1 MKKPK
6 KRKISLSVELIVTM
20 IFLVMGTVG
29 VLWFLNAFLLEKY
42 YVYNKQKEM
51 LAGYNL
57 IDAASESEIIDSHIF
72 DVPFEK
78 ICTNGNINILI
89 VDENRRLVRTSAYNQ
104 QAFEVELYEIIRNTS
119 EENIKTIEHADNYI
133 LAKLSDERMGADYLI
148 LAGNLSDGSYIYMRS
163 SIEGIRE
170 SVKLSNKFMALI
182 GLGAL
187 LISLI
192 VIIVVSK
199 SISRPVKKLSRIS
212 ERMTELDFDA
222 KYESQNFR
230 VLEIEELGENMNNL
244 SEKLEKTISEL
255 KCANNE
261 LKQDIRRKEEI
272 DEMRKEFLSNVSHEL
287 KTPMALI
294 QGYAEGLKEFIDEDP
309 DSRNYYC
316 EVIMDESDK
325 MNKMVQKLLTLN
337 QLEFGNDVIEMTRF
351 NIVELI
357 SGVISA
363 SNLLAVQK
371 EVTINFDASEPYY
384 VWGDEFKVEEVVTNY
399 LSNALN
405 HIAGENVIDIKCK
418 KREGLLRT
426 SVFNTG
432 APIPEEDIEKIWI
445 KFYKVD
451 KARTREYGGSGI
463 GLSIV
468 KAIMDSMNQRC
479 GVINHENGVEFWFEL
494 ECNQ

>member
-1 MKKPK
+1 MQKPK
-6 KRKISLSVELIVTM
+6 RRKISLSVELIVTM

-42 YVYNKQKEM
+42 YVYSKQKEM
-51 LAGYNL
+51 LAGFNL
-57 IDAASESEIIDSHIF
+57 IDAASENEILDTYVF
-72 DVPFEK
+72 DVPFER

-89 VDENRRLVRTSAYNQ
+89 VDKNRRLVRTSAYNQ
-104 QAFEVELYEIIRNTS
+104 QAFEAELYEIIRNTS
-119 EENIKTIEHADNYI
+119 EENITTIENSDNYI
-133 LAKLSDERMGADYLI
+133 LAKLSDERMNADYLI
-148 LAGNLSDGSYIYMRS
+148 LAGNLTDGSYIYMRS

-170 SVKLSNKFMALI
+170 SVKLSNRFMMFI

-187 LISLI
+187 CVSLF
-192 VIIVVSK
+192 VIIFVSK
-199 SISRPVKKLSRIS
+199 TISRPVKRLSGLS
-212 ERMTELDFDA
+212 EKMTGLDFEA
-222 KYESQNFR
+222 KYEPQKFM
-230 VLEIEELGENMNNL
+230 VLEIEELGENMNKL

-261 LKQDIRRKEEI
+261 LKQDIRQKEEI

-287 KTPMALI
+287 KTPIALV
-294 QGYAEGLKEFIDEDP
+294 QGYAEGLKEFVDDDE
-309 DSRNYYC
+309 SRNYYC
-316 EVIMDESDK
+316 EVIIDESDK
-325 MNKMVQKLLTLN
+325 MNKLVQKLLTLN
-337 QLEFGNDVIEMTRF
+337 QLEFGNDIVEMTRF
-351 NIVELI
+351 NITELI

-363 SNLLAVQK
+363 ANLIASQK
-371 EVTINFDASEPYY
+371 DVSISFDESVPCY

-405 HIAGENVIDIKCK
+405 HVAGENKIEISYEK
-418 KREGLLRT
+418 KGSLLRV
-426 SVFNTG
+426 SVYNSG
-432 APIPEEDIEKIWI
+432 LPIPEEDIDKIWI

-468 KAIMDSMNQRC
+468 KAIMDSMNQGC
-479 GVINHENGVEFWFEL
+479 GVINHEAGVEFWFEL